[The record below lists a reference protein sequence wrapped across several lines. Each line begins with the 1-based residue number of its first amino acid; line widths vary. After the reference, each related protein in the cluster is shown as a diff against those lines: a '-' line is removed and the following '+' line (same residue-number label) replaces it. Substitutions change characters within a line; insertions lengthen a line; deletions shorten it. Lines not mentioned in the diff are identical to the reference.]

1 MMKWSA
7 HGETGEFNRKRGS
20 GRPSKLSSK
29 IIEELKMSKY
39 RRGLSVRTISRK
51 LKGKGE
57 NISKDSVHRY
67 LKSYLGLKAF
77 KRKRKPN
84 KKNNNKN
91 A

>member
-1 MMKWSA
+1 MVKLENLTGK
-7 HGETGEFNRKRGS
+7 GEVEGH
-20 GRPSKLSSK
+20 PSYHLK

-67 LKSYLGLKAF
+67 LKSYL
-77 KRKRKPN
+77 
-84 KKNNNKN
+84 
-91 A
+91 